1 MKNISGQKQ
10 VISKLIAYILYS
22 IKLSISTAWRKL
34 IGEVRPRRRF
44 CGGGASWYLLIDATY
59 CHFLIYTPFG
69 GLQSRG
75 AGLARLAG
83 SFLRHRLP
91 RRRFVRGLKSSP
103 VAPQNHRL
111 FFCGEDFHRF
121 SLDIHSTLFK
131 KKAKNIGV
139 LRRKL
144 SS

>member
-1 MKNISGQKQ
+1 MFWTFSQEQK
-10 VISKLIAYILYS
+10 SNDS
-22 IKLSISTAWRKL
+22 HNGTSWRGMEL
-34 IGEVRPRRRF
+34 TGETLPRRRSF
-44 CGGGASWYLLIDATY
+44 CGGRASWYLLIDATY

-131 KKAKNIGV
+131 KKAENIGV